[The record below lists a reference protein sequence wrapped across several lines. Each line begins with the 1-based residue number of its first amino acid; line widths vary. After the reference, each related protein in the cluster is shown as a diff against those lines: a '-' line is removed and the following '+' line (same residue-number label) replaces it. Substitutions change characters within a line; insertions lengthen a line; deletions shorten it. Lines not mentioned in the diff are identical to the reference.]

1 MGRRRLALL
10 NRMAQK
16 VLVRRKDL
24 DKDMKQMKKKTIQT
38 SAKNNE
44 NKKQN
49 LSQGRSKAKAPSR
62 ENSIR
67 FKEQQ

>member
-1 MGRRRLALL
+1 MALL

-49 LSQGRSKAKAPSR
+49 LSQGRSKAKALSR
-62 ENSIR
+62 ENSPR

>member
-1 MGRRRLALL
+1 MALL

-24 DKDMKQMKKKTIQT
+24 DNDMKQMKKKTIQT

-49 LSQGRSKAKAPSR
+49 LSQGRSKAKALSR
-62 ENSIR
+62 ENSPR